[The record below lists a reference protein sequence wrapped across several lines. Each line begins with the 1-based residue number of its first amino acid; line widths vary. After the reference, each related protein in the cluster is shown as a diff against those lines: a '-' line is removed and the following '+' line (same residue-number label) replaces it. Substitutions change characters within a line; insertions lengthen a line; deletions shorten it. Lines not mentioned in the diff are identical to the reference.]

1 MVFSSSIFLWLFLP
15 VVLVLYYLAQERW
28 RNVLLLA
35 ASLFFYAWGEPVYI
49 LLMVVS
55 ILINYMFGCIME
67 RAEGGTKKKFWL
79 IAAVVLN
86 LGMLGVF
93 KYAGFAVDSINSIA
107 GTEVLPHVEIAL
119 PIGISFYTF
128 QALSYVIDVYRREVK
143 GQKNLISLAL
153 YIS

>member
-67 RAEGGTKKKFWL
+67 RTEGGTKKKFWL
-79 IAAVVLN
+79 ITAVVLN

-107 GTEVLPHVEIAL
+107 PC
-119 PIGISFYTF
+119 
-128 QALSYVIDVYRREVK
+128 
-143 GQKNLISLAL
+143 
-153 YIS
+153 